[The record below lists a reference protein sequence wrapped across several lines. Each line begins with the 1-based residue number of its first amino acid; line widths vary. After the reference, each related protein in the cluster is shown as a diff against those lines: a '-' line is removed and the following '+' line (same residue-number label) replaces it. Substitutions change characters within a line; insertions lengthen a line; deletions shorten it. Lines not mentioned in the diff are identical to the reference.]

1 MQTNAVNLRKGS
13 EESCSGPKHHPWMAG
28 SHHILAP
35 PNEGWNQPD
44 IPCINWIIRVVWRCC
59 KDRKS
64 MNTHWTNYSDMFR
77 LFLLTSR
84 RYRRVWLSQLWQT
97 CRKNPRSFTN
107 LLSPAFCSFSHKS
120 HSKPSV
126 SSESISKSFGTSFSW
141 KISTTF
147 AGVTNP
153 GFSRQRNP
161 KYQSKHNI

>member
-1 MQTNAVNLRKGS
+1 MNGRFSPYSSTTKRGLKLAWHSMHQLNN
-13 EESCSGPKHHPWMAG
+13 SGCLALLQRQKKHEHA
-28 SHHILAP
+28 L
-35 PNEGWNQPD
+35 
-44 IPCINWIIRVVWRCC
+44 
-59 KDRKS
+59 
-64 MNTHWTNYSDMFR
+64 NYSDMFR